1 MANAM
6 YGKAGM
12 VVVAL
17 MLGAAGA
24 VAQGGGQS
32 PTTAPGGTNTTT
44 PSNSSNSGLAGS
56 GALTGVPGGG
66 ASMQDKDFLKE
77 ASQGGMFEIQAGKLA
92 AQKGNGEDVKQFGQ
106 MMVDDHTKMNEQ
118 MIPVLAEAGVKP
130 ATSANSKDK
139 KELARLQ
146 GLSGDAFDKEY
157 VTAMVNDHKEDK
169 KAFQSEAANGQ
180 LPSEKNAATQ
190 GVSVID
196 MHLQKIEQV
205 AQAHNLTQN

>member
-1 MANAM
+1 MTNAM
-6 YGKAGM
+6 CGKAGI
-12 VVVAL
+12 VVAAL
-17 MLGAAGA
+17 VLGAAGA
-24 VAQGGGQS
+24 VAQGGGRS

-118 MIPVLAEAGVKP
+118 MMPVLVEAGVKP
-130 ATSANSKDK
+130 PTSLPGKEK
-139 KELARLQ
+139 KELAKLQ
-146 GLSGDAFDKEY
+146 GLNGDAFDKEY
-157 VTAMVNDHKEDK
+157 VTAMVKDHEEDK
-169 KAFQSEAANGQ
+169 KAFQTEATGGQ
-180 LPSEKNAATQ
+180 LPTEKSAAMQ
-190 GVSVID
+190 GVGTING
-196 MHLQKIEQV
+196 HLEKIKQI
-205 AQAHNLTQN
+205 AQAHNVTQS